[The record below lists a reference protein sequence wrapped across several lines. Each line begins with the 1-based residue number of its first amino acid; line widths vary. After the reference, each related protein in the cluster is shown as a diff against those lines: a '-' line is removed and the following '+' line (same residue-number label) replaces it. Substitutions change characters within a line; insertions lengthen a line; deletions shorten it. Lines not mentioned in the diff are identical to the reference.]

1 MGKHVTRATA
11 LTLLVAA
18 FASGPAWAVN
28 KCVGPDG
35 AVVFQDAPC
44 AGKGETLTVKPA
56 SGAAPTPVTADT
68 AAAST
73 DGASP
78 SKPLTEAQRIERQV
92 AASQQDRRKQELEVR
107 LVPDAEGAIHR
118 HRAVCDRDMKALQA
132 KKARA
137 NNNLAGATWEGSI
150 SGEMT
155 ALATTCDTRNRELRE
170 DAAALRAECQKLGGC
185 R

>member
-1 MGKHVTRATA
+1 MGKQVTRTTA
-11 LTLLVAA
+11 LTLFIAA
-18 FASGPAWAVN
+18 FGCSPVWAIN
-28 KCVGPDG
+28 KCAGPG
-35 AVVFQDAPC
+35 GGVVFQDAPC
-44 AGKGETLTVKPA
+44 AGKGETLTVRPA
-56 SGAAPTPVTADT
+56 SGTAPKVQPADAAGGDV
-68 AAAST
+68 SH
-73 DGASP
+73 S

-107 LVPDAEGAIHR
+107 LVPDAEGAILR
-118 HRAVCDRDMKALQA
+118 HRATCDRDMKALQA
-132 KKARA
+132 KKTLA

-185 R
+185 K

>member
-1 MGKHVTRATA
+1 METHFTKAMGVLLAGAA
-11 LTLLVAA
+11 LVC
-18 FASGPAWAVN
+18 GQVWAVN
-28 KCVGPDG
+28 KCAGPG
-35 AVVFQDAPC
+35 GTVVFQDAPC

-56 SGAAPTPVTADT
+56 SGAAPRPLPVDA
-68 AAAST
+68 AAASA
-73 DGASP
+73 DGSSP

-107 LVPDAEGAIHR
+107 LVPDAEGAILR
-118 HRAVCDRDMKALQA
+118 HRTACDRDMKALQA

-185 R
+185 N

>member
-1 MGKHVTRATA
+1 MSNHIRSSALVFAVTA
-11 LTLLVAA
+11 LAY
-18 FASGPAWAVN
+18 GPVWAVN
-28 KCVGPDG
+28 KCIDPSG

-44 AGKGETLTVKPA
+44 VGKGETLTVRPA
-56 SGAAPTPVTADT
+56 SGAVPKAQSAD
-68 AAAST
+68 AAGP
-73 DGASP
+73 DGSSQ
-78 SKPLTEAQRIERQV
+78 SKPMTEAQRIERQV

-107 LVPDAEGAIHR
+107 LVPDAEGAILR
-118 HRAVCDRDMKALQA
+118 HRAACDRDMKALQA
-132 KKARA
+132 KKALA